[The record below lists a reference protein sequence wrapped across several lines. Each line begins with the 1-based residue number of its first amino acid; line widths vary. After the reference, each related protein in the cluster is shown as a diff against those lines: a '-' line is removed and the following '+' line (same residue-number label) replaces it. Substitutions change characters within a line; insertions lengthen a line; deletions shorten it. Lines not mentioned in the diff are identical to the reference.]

1 MTANDRVSD
10 DDAPSRDIYE
20 VYHDGDRNVARIA
33 DPENGG
39 AWIQSDTVQ
48 PIVR

>member
-1 MTANDRVSD
+1 MTANDRISD
-10 DDAPSRDIYE
+10 GDAHSRDIYE
-20 VYHDGDRNVARIA
+20 VYYDGDRDVARIA
-33 DPENGG
+33 DPENGR